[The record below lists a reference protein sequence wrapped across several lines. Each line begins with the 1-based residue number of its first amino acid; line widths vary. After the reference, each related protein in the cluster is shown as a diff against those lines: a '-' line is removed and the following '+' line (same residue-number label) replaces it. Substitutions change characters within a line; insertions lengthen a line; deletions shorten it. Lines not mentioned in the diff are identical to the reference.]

1 MHYKKIGCLLG
12 LLALT
17 GCGHSVVTDE
27 FVAPRFYLTLK
38 PYSTDTWTVT
48 LRPTE
53 IKESN
58 RKGTILKRDCVILEN
73 KIGLVRFECNGFYDK
88 QWFNQLSYKIKE
100 IPDDHPYKIAY
111 PDVMVDVTTYERNPD
126 GSLREAGYHAQYI
139 QDEALELLKDHE
151 TTCIIKK

>member
-1 MHYKKIGCLLG
+1 MYYKKIGYLLG
-12 LLALT
+12 LLVLT

-27 FVAPRFYLTLK
+27 FVDPRFYLTLK

-58 RKGTILKRDCVILEN
+58 RKGTILKENCVILEN
-73 KIGLVRFECNGFYDK
+73 KIGLVRFECGKYYDK
-88 QWFNQLSYKIKE
+88 DHKYQLSYKIKE

-111 PDVMVDVTTYERNPD
+111 PDVMVGVTTYERNPD

-151 TTCIIKK
+151 TTCVKK

>member
-1 MHYKKIGCLLG
+1 MYYKKIGYLLG

-27 FVAPRFYLTLK
+27 FVDPRFYLTLK
-38 PYSTDTWTVT
+38 PYSRNAWTVT
-48 LRPTE
+48 LRPNE
-53 IKESN
+53 IKSSN

-88 QWFNQLSYKIKE
+88 QSFNQLSYKIKE
-100 IPDDHPYKIAY
+100 IPDDHPYKVAY
-111 PDVMVDVTTYERNPD
+111 PDVMVDVTNYEKYPD
-126 GSLREAGYHAQYI
+126 GSWHQLSCHTQYI

-151 TTCIIKK
+151 TTCVKK